1 MMQNAKKNSCYE
13 NQKVV
18 FVKITDIKPN
28 PAQPRKVFEK
38 DSLQELATSIA
49 QHGILQPLSVRRT
62 EDGII
67 LIAGERRLKA
77 AKLAGLSEVP
87 CICMDVDGQQA
98 SLFALIENLQRQ
110 DLDYIEEAEGIARL
124 MRLYGLSQDEAA
136 KKLGKAQPTVA
147 NKLRLLKLSPA
158 VLLILREQKLTE
170 RHARA
175 LLRLEKEQDRLD
187 VLQYV
192 IKNKLS
198 VAKTE
203 SYIDRFLQS
212 EAEKREKS
220 RCTYIIKDIRIFLNT
235 ISHSLEVMQDAGVG
249 ASMVRHENDEEIEL
263 TITIPKLPSA
273 MAEGKGA

>member
-1 MMQNAKKNSCYE
+1 
-13 NQKVV
+13 
-18 FVKITDIKPN
+18 
-28 PAQPRKVFEK
+28 
-38 DSLQELATSIA
+38 
-49 QHGILQPLSVRRT
+49 
-62 EDGII
+62 
-67 LIAGERRLKA
+67 
-77 AKLAGLSEVP
+77 
-87 CICMDVDGQQA
+87 
-98 SLFALIENLQRQ
+98 
-110 DLDYIEEAEGIARL
+110 

>member
-1 MMQNAKKNSCYE
+1 MQTAKRISCYE

-18 FVKITDIKPN
+18 FVKIGDIKPN

-38 DSLQELATSIA
+38 DSLQELASSIS

-62 EDGII
+62 EDGLI

-110 DLDYIEEAEGIARL
+110 DLDFIEEAEGIARL
-124 MRLYGLSQDEAA
+124 MRLYGLSQEEAA
-136 KKLGKAQPTVA
+136 KKLGKAQPTIA
-147 NKLRLLKLSPA
+147 NKLRLLRLSAPI
-158 VLLILREQKLTE
+158 LMILREQKLTE

-175 LLRLEKEQDRLD
+175 LLRLESEQDRMT
-187 VLQYV
+187 VLEYI

-212 EAEKREKS
+212 EADKREKS
-220 RCTYIIKDIRIFLNT
+220 RCTYVIKDIRIFLNT
-235 ISHSLEVMQDAGVG
+235 IQHSLEVMQDAGVG
-249 ASMVRHENDEEIEL
+249 AAMVRHESEDEIEL
-263 TITIPKLPSA
+263 TITIPKLSTA
-273 MAEGKGA
+273 LAEGKGA

>member
-1 MMQNAKKNSCYE
+1 MQNAKKNSCYE

>member
-1 MMQNAKKNSCYE
+1 MQNAKKNSCYE

-192 IKNKLS
+192 IKNKLN